1 MCAMPEQEPGAAP
14 RARPDASMSLLT
26 TVMSNTLD
34 EGYAQAAAR
43 RRESGRSELPRATRA
58 RLWLACG
65 LVLAGVVVTLGA
77 AQAREAAPT
86 VAKER
91 EELLERVGDGTEQLD
106 ALQAR
111 VDALRADVA
120 ARQRVALSDEDAERA
135 ELVALL
141 AGASPVTGPG
151 VELVVD
157 DADGVA
163 DATAG
168 GPRDD
173 GFAQTG
179 RVRDRDLQ
187 RFVNGLWQ
195 AGAEAV
201 SVNDQ
206 RLTALSA
213 IRAAG
218 DAVLVDNRPL
228 VPPYTLRAL
237 GDPDALLDAFD
248 ATPAGHYLVTLG
260 DDYDIRVERETR
272 DELRLPAAPSLT
284 TRSARPLDAPA
295 SQGQDQEQGQD
306 QDQDRGE
313 GPGENPH
320 PEESEEVTAP

>member
-26 TVMSNTLD
+26 TVMDHTLD

-43 RRESGRSELPRATRA
+43 RREAGRSELPRTTRA
-58 RLWLACG
+58 KLWLAGG
-65 LVLAGVVVTLGA
+65 LVLAGLVVTLGA

-91 EELLERVGDGTEQLD
+91 EELLERVHDGTEQLD
-106 ALQAR
+106 ALQSR
-111 VDALRADVA
+111 VDALRSDVD

-141 AGASPVTGPG
+141 AGASAVEGPG
-151 VELVVD
+151 VKLVVD
-157 DADGVA
+157 DAEDVA
-163 DATAG
+163 GTAG

-187 RFVNGLWQ
+187 RVVNGLWQ

-201 SVNDQ
+201 TVNDQ

-228 VPPYTLRAL
+228 VPPYTVLAL
-237 GDPDALLDAFD
+237 GDPDGLLDAFD
-248 ATPAGHYLVTLG
+248 ATLAGHYLATLR
-260 DDYDIRVERETR
+260 DDYDIRVDRSTENG
-272 DELRLPAAPSLT
+272 LRLPAAPSLT
-284 TRSARPLDAPA
+284 TRSARPLPP
-295 SQGQDQEQGQD
+295 EP
-306 QDQDRGE
+306 E
-313 GPGENPH
+313 GTLSH
-320 PEESEEVTAP
+320 PEDPEEVTAP

>member
-1 MCAMPEQEPGAAP
+1 MCAMSQQEPGAAP

-58 RLWLACG
+58 KLWLACG
-65 LVLAGVVVTLGA
+65 LVLAGAVVTLGA
-77 AQAREAAPT
+77 AQARESAPT
-86 VAKER
+86 VARER
-91 EELLERVGDGTEQLD
+91 EELLTRVTEGTDRLD
-106 ALQAR
+106 ALQAE
-111 VDALRADVA
+111 VETLRTDVA
-120 ARQRVALSDEDAERA
+120 ARQRVALSGPDAERA

-141 AGASPVTGPG
+141 AGASPVSGPG
-151 VELVVD
+151 VELVVN
-157 DADGVA
+157 DAR
-163 DATAG
+163 DAGQTASG
-168 GPRDD
+168 GPRVD

-187 RFVNGLWQ
+187 RVVNGLWE

-201 SVNDQ
+201 AINDQ

-228 VPPYTLRAL
+228 VPPYTVLAI
-237 GDPDALLDAFD
+237 GDPDSLLDAFQ
-248 ATPAGHYLVTLG
+248 ATGAGRYLATLQEN
-260 DDYDIRVERETR
+260 YDIRVERSTR

-284 TRSARPLDAPA
+284 TRSARPLAEPA
-295 SQGQDQEQGQD
+295 D
-306 QDQDRGE
+306 
-313 GPGENPH
+313 PGVSPDT
-320 PEESEEVTAP
+320 EEAEEVTAP

>member
-34 EGYAQAAAR
+34 EGYAEAAAR
-43 RRESGRSELPRATRA
+43 RRESGRSELPRSTRA

-65 LVLAGVVVTLGA
+65 LVLTGVVVTLGA

-91 EELLERVGDGTEQLD
+91 EELLERVDDGTERLD
-106 ALQAR
+106 ALQAL
-111 VDALRADVA
+111 VDDLRADVA
-120 ARQRVALSDEDAERA
+120 ARQRDALSDEDAERA

-141 AGASPVTGPG
+141 AGASPVEGPG
-151 VELVVD
+151 VELVID
-157 DADGVA
+157 DARDVG
-163 DATAG
+163 DAAGG

-187 RFVNGLWQ
+187 RVVNGLWQ

-228 VPPYTLRAL
+228 VPPYTLLAL
-237 GDPDALLDAFD
+237 GDPETLLDDFD
-248 ATPAGHYLVTLG
+248 ATLAGHYLVTLQ
-260 DDYDIRVERETR
+260 DDYDIRVERSTR

-284 TRSARPLDAPA
+284 TRSARPLPA
-295 SQGQDQEQGQD
+295 RAEPAD
-306 QDQDRGE
+306 
-313 GPGENPH
+313 PGSTPRN
-320 PEESEEVTAP
+320 EEPEEVTAP

>member
-43 RRESGRSELPRATRA
+43 RRESGRSELPRSTRA
-58 RLWLACG
+58 KLWLACG
-65 LVLAGVVVTLGA
+65 LVLTGVVVTLGA

-91 EELLERVGDGTEQLD
+91 EELLERVDDGTERLD

-111 VDALRADVA
+111 VDDLRADVA
-120 ARQRVALSDEDAERA
+120 ARQRNALSDEDAERA

-141 AGASPVTGPG
+141 AGASPARGPG
-151 VELVVD
+151 VELVID
-157 DADGVA
+157 DARDVG
-163 DATAG
+163 DAASG

-187 RFVNGLWQ
+187 RVVNGLWQ

-201 SVNDQ
+201 AVNDQ

-228 VPPYTLRAL
+228 VPPYTLLAL
-237 GDPDALLDAFD
+237 GDPETLLDDFD
-248 ATPAGHYLVTLG
+248 ATLAGHYLVTLQ
-260 DDYDIRVERETR
+260 DDYDIRVERSTR

-284 TRSARPLDAPA
+284 TRSARPLPEPA
-295 SQGQDQEQGQD
+295 D
-306 QDQDRGE
+306 
-313 GPGENPH
+313 
-320 PEESEEVTAP
+320 PEETPDSEEPEEVTAP

>member
-1 MCAMPEQEPGAAP
+1 MCAMPEQEPGVAP

-26 TVMSNTLD
+26 TVMDNTLD

-43 RRESGRSELPRATRA
+43 RREAGRSELPRTARA
-58 RLWLACG
+58 KLWLAGG
-65 LVLAGVVVTLGA
+65 LVLAGLVVTLGA

-86 VAKER
+86 VARER
-91 EELLERVGDGTEQLD
+91 EELLERVHDGTRQLD
-106 ALQAR
+106 DLQAR
-111 VDALRADVA
+111 VDALRSDVD

-141 AGASPVTGPG
+141 AGASAVEGPG
-151 VELVVD
+151 VKLVVD
-157 DADGVA
+157 DAEDVA
-163 DATAG
+163 GTAG

-187 RFVNGLWQ
+187 RVVNGLWQ

-201 SVNDQ
+201 TVNDQ

-228 VPPYTLRAL
+228 VPPYTVLAL
-237 GDPDALLDAFD
+237 GDPDGLLEAFD
-248 ATPAGHYLVTLG
+248 ATLAGHYLTTLR
-260 DDYDIRVERETR
+260 DDYGIRVERSTENG
-272 DELRLPAAPSLT
+272 LRLPAAPSLT
-284 TRSARPLDAPA
+284 TRSARPLPPEPDAGTL
-295 SQGQDQEQGQD
+295 S
-306 QDQDRGE
+306 
-313 GPGENPH
+313 H
-320 PEESEEVTAP
+320 PEDPEEVTAP